1 MGGVWEHQIQTVRS
15 ILAALLSHHGWQ
27 LDDESLSTFLRE
39 AEAIVN
45 CRPLT
50 VNELSS
56 PEYPGPLTPSQLL
69 PMKSSVVLPPLGSF
83 QRADLYSKKRWR
95 RVQYLANE
103 FSVKW
108 KADYLQSLQPRQKWV
123 KPRRNMTVGDVVIV
137 KEDNLPR
144 NRWQLARLVQ
154 TYAIDCKESESCRRR
169 SFYRRTRQK
178 IQGACVF

>member
-1 MGGVWEHQIQTVRS
+1 MRS
-15 ILAALLSHHGWQ
+15 ILAALLSHHGSQ
-27 LDDESLSTFLRE
+27 LDDESLSTFLTE

-56 PEYPGPLTPSQLL
+56 PEYPDPLTPSQLL
-69 PMKSSVVLPPLGSF
+69 TMKSSVVLPPPGSF

-103 FSVKW
+103 FWVKW

-137 KEDNLPR
+137 KDDNLPR
-144 NRWQLARLVQ
+144 NRWQLARVVQ
-154 TYAIDCKESESCRRR
+154 TYASDDGLVRKVKVVVADPSAEDPRRLCFLKDQYR
-169 SFYRRTRQK
+169 S
-178 IQGACVF
+178 